1 MKKLFQGIA
10 FILFSIL
17 LVLAAA
23 CDPVLSNFW
32 GGGLHFILD
41 LLALITGIVGL
52 LYTFIPEKL
61 ELVVS
66 PGKDNGGTE
75 RTGG

>member
-1 MKKLFQGIA
+1 MRKLFQGMA

-23 CDPVLSNFW
+23 FDPFLSHFW
-32 GGGLHFILD
+32 GGGLHLILD
-41 LLALITGIVGL
+41 LLALILGIVGL
-52 LYTFIPEKL
+52 VYTLTPGKL

-66 PGKDNGGTE
+66 PGKDNGGIE
-75 RTGG
+75 RTGD